1 MSDNDGVVLDSEDEQ
16 EYGRPLELKPLAAP
30 PATGANLA
38 GNAPKAVI
46 EPSKPTGD
54 KPKPSTSTSTISTA
68 TTAPPPARPRPKPKP
83 IRKPLTSEASSIQ
96 APSFSTSAS
105 TISNPTTI
113 GAGLSSNAHNT
124 SIPGLNASTSLD
136 FLSGASTTIA
146 DRAKTRARNAARTQN
161 ALFAGEIIDLSDD
174 SADELDTLPPKKPA
188 QTKSSANKSTPSSKS
203 LASNQLLTSNK
214 SLASNKST
222 VAPKRRTPPQP
233 QLPQGTSSSSRLDLN
248 PTPAGRSSPSWVS
261 TEPLTSQPPPIET
274 LPPPPATGMSGA
286 PATGPSGAPATG
298 SSGALATGTSGSQAS
313 ASSIG
318 KRRRAEVDEL
328 AGEGTQSDV
337 GPPPPTFFAAPTPP
351 DPEGAGTERVATPS
365 SAKGKDVTQ
374 PAVEGGPAPAVRG
387 GPRPA
392 IEGSPPPKK
401 KSRKKAQDDDD
412 DDDFEIFIEE
422 PPKKK
427 SRKKAQDSD
436 DEDFEASEAKKKK
449 PRARKSKAGE
459 KGTAGEKGK
468 AAEKAK
474 AGDKEKLTKEKP
486 AKKALAKAKGKGK
499 AKVVEEHISADMIED
514 SGDELGA
521 GMKLGGAPPPVD
533 EPSRSPPSASS
544 SKSVEQDGPAV
555 PKPNAN
561 RNSKKR
567 DADAAHINDKELSD
581 LTDDEGPVV
590 VIKRAPHQRK
600 KPRIDSDDEDA
611 GANNAAA
618 MPAPD
623 DPPHEEHAPPA
634 KGRKG
639 KARAT
644 GNKKGRKKAASPP
657 PEDAPDPEVG
667 GDEPPGQEENLP
679 KENVGPVF
687 DGEEQKGLPR
697 TRETTPEPP
706 PRAVSPSAS
715 PPRLMETP
723 KAKAQPTTLTARYSI
738 APRTKSTPMSELI
751 KRVNSQ
757 SGSPFPSRSSFGGT
771 AYSPYLKAS
780 KRTLSKIAPLHPNR
794 RTPPPPLPPPPPR
807 KKTKKELER
816 EEKWEEEL
824 IEEHGGVTEW
834 ACMSDMERKEARR
847 IKREREMAGW
857 ED

>member
-1 MSDNDGVVLDSEDEQ
+1 MSDNDEVVLDSEDEQ
-16 EYGRPLELKPLAAP
+16 DYGRPLQLQPLGADPASTVNNKGIAP
-30 PATGANLA
+30 
-38 GNAPKAVI
+38 
-46 EPSKPTGD
+46 EPMIGRSKPTGD
-54 KPKPSTSTSTISTA
+54 NLKPSTSSSTISNA
-68 TTAPPPARPRPKPKP
+68 TTAPPAARPRPKPKP
-83 IRKPLTSEASSIQ
+83 IKKPLASAASSIQ
-96 APSFSTSAS
+96 QAPSTSAS
-105 TISNPTTI
+105 TISNPTTT
-113 GAGLSSNAHNT
+113 AADLSSNAHNT
-124 SIPGLNASTSLD
+124 SIPGLNASTSID
-136 FLSGASTTIA
+136 SLSGTPTTIA

-161 ALFAGEIIDLSDD
+161 TLFAGEIIDLSDD
-174 SADELDTLPPKKPA
+174 SVDELDTLPPKKPA
-188 QTKSSANKSTPSSKS
+188 KSNSNKSTPS
-203 LASNQLLTSNK
+203 N
-214 SLASNKST
+214 
-222 VAPKRRTPPQP
+222 KRRTPPHP
-233 QLPQGTSSSSRLDLN
+233 QLPQPGSSSSRLDQD
-248 PTPAGRSSPSWVS
+248 PTPAARSSPSWVS

-274 LPPPPATGMSGA
+274 LPPPP
-286 PATGPSGAPATG
+286 
-298 SSGALATGTSGSQAS
+298 ATGTSGSQAS

-351 DPEGAGTERVATPS
+351 DHEGAGARKVATPS
-365 SAKGKDVTQ
+365 SSKGKVAM
-374 PAVEGGPAPAVRG
+374 P
-387 GPRPA
+387 PA
-392 IEGSPPPKK
+392 IEDDPAHAIEDGPPPAPEDGPPPKK
-401 KSRKKAQDDDD
+401 KPRKTAQADDDD

-436 DEDFEASEAKKKK
+436 DDDFEASEAKKKK
-449 PRARKSKAGE
+449 PRARKSRAG
-459 KGTAGEKGK
+459 
-468 AAEKAK
+468 EKAK
-474 AGDKEKLTKEKP
+474 AGDKEKPTKAADKKAP
-486 AKKALAKAKGKGK
+486 AKGKGKGKGK
-499 AKVVEEHISADMIED
+499 AKVVEEHISAEMIED

-521 GMKLGGAPPPVD
+521 GMQLGDAPQPQH
-533 EPSRSPPSASS
+533 EPGLSTPSASS
-544 SKSVEQDGPAV
+544 KFVDEPAV
-555 PKPNAN
+555 PKPGG

-567 DADAAHINDKELSD
+567 DAEAAHIDEKELSD

-590 VIKRAPHQRK
+590 VIKRTPHQRK
-600 KPRIDSDDEDA
+600 KPRIDSDDEEGPADVIP
-611 GANNAAA
+611 
-618 MPAPD
+618 MPAPV
-623 DPPHEEHAPPA
+623 DPPQEEAAPPA

-639 KARAT
+639 KAKAT

-657 PEDAPDPEVG
+657 PEDAPDPE
-667 GDEPPGQEENLP
+667 
-679 KENVGPVF
+679 ENVGPVF
-687 DGEEQKGLPR
+687 DGEEQEGLPK

-706 PRAVSPSAS
+706 PKTVSPSTS
-715 PPRLMETP
+715 PQKPIETP